1 MLQHGRSILRTPVA
15 EMAGSLGLT
24 PIARISIDFKY
35 LLGSQEH
42 WPLLMLHFDAAKPA
56 A

>member
-35 LLGSQEH
+35 LLGQPRALAVPH
-42 WPLLMLHFDAAKPA
+42 AAL
-56 A
+56 